1 MTDKLPWLGLR
12 SIPGVGIVLGQ
23 RLLQRFG
30 GPAAVFKA
38 SFQDLVAVKGI
49 TPAMAQAIVGFR
61 DWDKLEERLARLT
74 AQGAEMVTQD
84 DPRFPAGLKQI
95 PYPPPL
101 LYIKG
106 TLAPADNL
114 AVAIVGTRGASY
126 YGLKAAR
133 RLAGALA
140 VRGVTV
146 VSGLARG
153 IDTAAHQGALEMS
166 GRTLAVLG
174 CGLDVVYPPENL
186 KLYQEIPEHG
196 ALVSEFPLGT
206 PPEARNF
213 PIRNRIISGLALGVV
228 VIEAGVKSGTAI
240 TVRYALDQGRE
251 VFAVPGPIDSPTSTG
266 PHRLIQEGAKLVQ
279 DVDDILAELPRF
291 APGSRSPVRPRRH
304 PGPGGGSPGVH
315 PPGAGGPA
323 AAAVGLGAA
332 AVGGTRP
339 GRPPPRPG
347 RAFPPHPPG
356 TPGPGAGTAGE
367 VLRAGGELRLSAKS
381 PIVSAR
387 ELPEFILTK
396 SILLDNINLLGFG
409 DDNNR
414 RNFGE
419 TCQFFDIVGASLPG

>member
-38 SFQDLVAVKGI
+38 SLQDLAAVKGI

-61 DWDKLEERLARLT
+61 DWDKLEERLGQLR
-74 AQGAEMVTQD
+74 AQGAELVTQD
-84 DPRFPAGLKQI
+84 EPRFPAGLKQI

-106 TLAPADNL
+106 TLTPADSL

-140 VRGVTV
+140 ALGVTV

-228 VIEAGVKSGTAI
+228 VIEAGVKAAPASRCATPWTRAGRSLRSPAPSTPPPAPGRTASSRMGPSWSRTSRI
-240 TVRYALDQGRE
+240 SSMNSRPCAGLP
-251 VFAVPGPIDSPTSTG
+251 VPGSPPPPPPAG
-266 PHRLIQEGAKLVQ
+266 WRK
-279 DVDDILAELPRF
+279 PRCS
-291 APGSRSPVRPRRH
+291 AARRPRTRCCRCWARSRCSWRNWSRPPASRSRTSWPA
-304 PGPGGGSPGVH
+304 SPSWNS
-315 PPGAGGPA
+315 
-323 AAAVGLGAA
+323 
-332 AVGGTRP
+332 
-339 GRPPPRPG
+339 
-347 RAFPPHPPG
+347 RAW
-356 TPGPGAGTAGE
+356 
-367 VLRAGGELRLSAKS
+367 
-381 PIVSAR
+381 
-387 ELPEFILTK
+387 
-396 SILLDNINLLGFG
+396 
-409 DDNNR
+409 
-414 RNFGE
+414 
-419 TCQFFDIVGASLPG
+419 

>member
-38 SFQDLVAVKGI
+38 RLQDLAAIKGI

-61 DWDKLEERLARLT
+61 DWDKLEERLGRLT
-74 AQGAEMVTQD
+74 AQGAELVTQD
-84 DPRFPAGLKQI
+84 DPHFPAGLKQI

-101 LYIKG
+101 LFIKG
-106 TLAPADNL
+106 TLTPADSL

-133 RLAGALA
+133 RLAGGAG
-140 VRGVTV
+140 RPGRD
-146 VSGLARG
+146 GGERPG
-153 IDTAAHQGALEMS
+153 PGNDTAAHQGALEMS

-186 KLYQEIPEHG
+186 KLYREVPARG

-279 DVDDILAELPRF
+279 DVEDILNELPALRRAPGTLF
-291 APGSRSPVRPRRH
+291 APEVTAGRVTEARDSAAPPRRTRCCRCWARSRCNWRNWS
-304 PGPGGGSPGVH
+304 GPPTCRSRTSWPASPSWSS
-315 PPGAGGPA
+315 
-323 AAAVGLGAA
+323 
-332 AVGGTRP
+332 
-339 GRPPPRPG
+339 
-347 RAFPPHPPG
+347 RAW
-356 TPGPGAGTAGE
+356 
-367 VLRAGGELRLSAKS
+367 
-381 PIVSAR
+381 
-387 ELPEFILTK
+387 
-396 SILLDNINLLGFG
+396 
-409 DDNNR
+409 
-414 RNFGE
+414 
-419 TCQFFDIVGASLPG
+419 

>member
-30 GPAAVFKA
+30 SPGAVFKA

-49 TPAMAQAIVGFR
+49 TAAMAQAIAGFR
-61 DWDKLEERLARLT
+61 DWDKLEERLAQLT

-84 DPRFPAGLKQI
+84 DPRFPAGLPLI

-106 TLAPADNL
+106 TLTPADSL

-140 VRGVTV
+140 ARGVTV

-279 DVDDILAELPRF
+279 DVEDILNELPALRQ
-291 APGSRSPVRPRRH
+291 APGSLFAPAAA
-304 PGPGGGSPGVH
+304 PGRVAEAPEFIRA
-315 PPGAGGPA
+315 GAGGPA

-332 AVGGTRP
+332 AAGGTRP
-339 GRPPPRPG
+339 GRPPPGPG

-356 TPGPGAGTAGE
+356 TPGPGEGTAGQ
-367 VLRAGGELRLSAKS
+367 VLRAGGKLRFLAVEHRQVVMVK
-381 PIVSAR
+381 
-387 ELPEFILTK
+387 T
-396 SILLDNINLLGFG
+396 
-409 DDNNR
+409 
-414 RNFGE
+414 
-419 TCQFFDIVGASLPG
+419 